1 MAYSSPALLTASM
14 WNLFHCMFI
23 TSCSV
28 TLFSLSVFPEVRKT
42 IEVCVCWGGGVQRFC
57 PRVYVQY
64 IIIARHCTCKKCINN
79 SFSPF
84 SSSEIHTLQIC
95 V

>member
-14 WNLFHCMFI
+14 WNLFHCMFM
-23 TSCSV
+23 
-28 TLFSLSVFPEVRKT
+28 FSHSIFTFGFPGSEENYRS
-42 IEVCVCWGGGVQRFC
+42 VCVLGGGVQRFC